1 MIKNQIKLLS
11 LFERRTKKIFLFL
24 FFLMLLTAF
33 LETIGIGL
41 VVSFVTLISSP
52 EQINDNSIIMFI
64 SSYFNITGNQIL
76 LKLSY
81 LILFFF
87 IIKGFILSILYYLQ
101 FRFVFSERS
110 IFGKKLIER
119 FLYRSYAYHLNKSR
133 AELQRNLDIGAGQV
147 FAYVQALLAIITE
160 LCIVICIMIFIT
172 ISDPI
177 ISIINFTFLSVIG
190 IIFYSIVQKYSTE
203 WGQIIQNTGKNV
215 NKVVIE
221 SFGAIKEL
229 KMANKESFFSNYYFK
244 NMIENARAKWNH
256 STINLLPNIIIE
268 VAAIACI
275 IIVTIFYSFYLSK
288 QQDMLPTIALFAVA
302 SVRLRPSISKIVSNF
317 QQLRFYSPALDII
330 HNELKLDGIKPLNE
344 QNNEPS
350 KNNTI
355 CLNQKLKLENV
366 SYHYPESKKEIIKN
380 ISLDVKR
387 GDAVAFVGPTGSG
400 KSTLSALILGLLKPT
415 GGEIK
420 VDGEIISKNLL
431 AWRKN
436 IGYVP
441 QSIYLLDADIKSNIA
456 FGYDSSEI
464 DVERVSQ
471 TLKMA
476 NIDNFVKNLPMGM
489 DTIIGENG
497 VRLSGGERQ
506 RIGIARALY
515 NQPDF
520 LVFDEATS
528 ALDSNTEK
536 IITETINKLMVK
548 KTMIIIAHRLS
559 TVKNCDQIYFLND
572 GFIQYSGRFEELYTN
587 NHEFKKLVDSSLS

>member
-548 KTMIIIAHRLS
+548 K
-559 TVKNCDQIYFLND
+559 Q
-572 GFIQYSGRFEELYTN
+572 
-587 NHEFKKLVDSSLS
+587 